1 MIQESEP
8 SGAIAGLP
16 IWNGKR
22 YIGPATISWHGDHID
37 AVTPLAAQDD
47 VESSA
52 DHAASTAHGNT
63 ETATTAL
70 SPKSPAPNASNLSII
85 PGLVDTHLHL
95 EYPSIDVADTFP
107 WGLYTPPE
115 EMSLHVLANA
125 QQCARFGVTTMR
137 DMASHPVEMAVS
149 RSLAQGVIRGPRVLA
164 DGEVGMTAG
173 HGDLFTP
180 PHAKQRNP
188 VADSPD
194 ECRKLVRTWARE
206 GTTGIK
212 IYLSGGVLSLG
223 DKVGWRNQTRAEIQ
237 ATIDEAHA
245 LGMQVAAHCH
255 TAQSVQIALDEGVDS
270 VEHATAMTEE
280 QMRVLAERQIPVG
293 PTLLVNDVIAYRS
306 KTVSEDARNKARA
319 IVKGRNEIFSKAA
332 QIGVR
337 FVLGTDACKKL
348 VAYGDQMEEVRFM
361 SDIFGWSAERSLF
374 AATYD
379 AADSMRMSD
388 TVGLLDT
395 GMGADFIVMNG
406 HPWQNID
413 DLNVANIVAVVS
425 KGRVVSGSLAGIA
438 R

>member
-1 MIQESEP
+1 
-8 SGAIAGLP
+8 
-16 IWNGKR
+16 
-22 YIGPATISWHGDHID
+22 
-37 AVTPLAAQDD
+37 
-47 VESSA
+47 
-52 DHAASTAHGNT
+52 
-63 ETATTAL
+63 
-70 SPKSPAPNASNLSII
+70 
-85 PGLVDTHLHL
+85 
-95 EYPSIDVADTFP
+95 
-107 WGLYTPPE
+107 
-115 EMSLHVLANA
+115 
-125 QQCARFGVTTMR
+125 
-137 DMASHPVEMAVS
+137 
-149 RSLAQGVIRGPRVLA
+149 
-164 DGEVGMTAG
+164 
-173 HGDLFTP
+173 
-180 PHAKQRNP
+180 
-188 VADSPD
+188 
-194 ECRKLVRTWARE
+194 
-206 GTTGIK
+206 
-212 IYLSGGVLSLG
+212 
-223 DKVGWRNQTRAEIQ
+223 
-237 ATIDEAHA
+237 
-245 LGMQVAAHCH
+245 
-255 TAQSVQIALDEGVDS
+255 
-270 VEHATAMTEE
+270 
-280 QMRVLAERQIPVG
+280 LAERQIPVG